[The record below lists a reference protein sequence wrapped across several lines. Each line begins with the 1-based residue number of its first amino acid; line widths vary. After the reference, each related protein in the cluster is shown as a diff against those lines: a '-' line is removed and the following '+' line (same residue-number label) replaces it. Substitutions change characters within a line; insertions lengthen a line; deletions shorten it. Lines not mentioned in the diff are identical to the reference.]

1 MFTSFLSLRLVNISP
16 PMFEKFYLLYI
27 SIIVPATALFPLI
40 AGLLHFS
47 KLSKPSKIIWS
58 FVLFSALLNLCNTL
72 LQYVIHNTQFML
84 HGYTAVEFAMLSA
97 YFACFF
103 SPKQQKAVAVI
114 AVLFVIG
121 CVVNAI
127 YLQDIG
133 AFNTYTRTLES
144 FILIGYI
151 IYFQYLQSN
160 KLDTGKWGDD
170 SNNWLS
176 VGILI
181 YYASS
186 SLMFAFTNYLVAIS
200 IRVFE
205 MVWTAHCTILAIEYI
220 LFTVGFRKDIDQH
233 NVEAVLVSKQ

>member
-1 MFTSFLSLRLVNISP
+1 
-16 PMFEKFYLLYI
+16 MFEKFFVLYI
-27 SIIVPATALFPLI
+27 SVIVPATALIPLV
-40 AGLLHFS
+40 AGLLHFG
-47 KLSKPSKIIWS
+47 KLSKPSKIIWN
-58 FVLFSALLNLCNTL
+58 FVLFSAVLNLTNIL
-72 LQYVIHNTQFML
+72 LQYVMHNTQFML

-103 SPKQQKAVAVI
+103 TPKQQKAVAVI
-114 AVLFVIG
+114 AVLFFIG
-121 CVVNAI
+121 CVINAM

-144 FILIGYI
+144 LILIGYI
-151 IYFQYLQSN
+151 IYFQYLQGN

-220 LFTVGFRKDIDQH
+220 LFTIGFRKDI
-233 NVEAVLVSKQ
+233 KQRIIKSALSQQV